1 MVLLQNLTSP
11 SVLSALKMG
20 DKIRDRALRTRH
32 NQCEVLK
39 RMVLGFRTNSF
50 LGQHSWCE

>member
-1 MVLLQNLTSP
+1 MLLQNLTSP
-11 SVLSALKMG
+11 SVLSAVKMG
-20 DKIRDRALRTRH
+20 ERIRERALRTRH
-32 NQCEVLK
+32 SQCEALK